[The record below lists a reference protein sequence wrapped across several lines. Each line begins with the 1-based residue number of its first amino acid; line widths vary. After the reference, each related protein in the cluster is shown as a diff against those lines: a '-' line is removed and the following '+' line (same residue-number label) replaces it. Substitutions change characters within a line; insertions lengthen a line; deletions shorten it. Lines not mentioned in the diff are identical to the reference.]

1 METCIKLFWL
11 FLAYSFLGWLLET
24 VASALKKKRF
34 VNRGFLNGPL
44 CGIYGIAAVVITVV
58 LRDLRGN
65 WVFLYIGSM
74 VFASLTEWTAGALLE
89 HLGAGKWWDY
99 SKEKWNLGGRVC
111 LKYSLLWGL
120 LGVGAMTFGNPLLL
134 GLLSLLPEL
143 LQNILLLASLGFVI
157 LDTLGSLAAIHRL
170 RGSERLLDANERIDR
185 ATRNFG
191 DRITGAVIR
200 RLERAH
206 PQAGAR
212 REKPAKTVF
221 AQGCGFQ
228 KLFMLLLIGAFL
240 GDIVETI
247 FVFLTSGKLMS
258 RSSLVWGQFSLVW
271 GIAMAA
277 ATAILYR
284 YREKS
289 DSFLFLF
296 GVVLGGAYEYF
307 CSVFTEIA
315 FGTVFWDYSKI
326 PFNLGGRINLLY
338 CFFWGIA
345 AVVWLKRA
353 YPLLSRWIEKV
364 PMKLGNVLTAVL
376 AVFLAV
382 DILVTCAALGRYG
395 QRSQGIPP
403 QNDAEAFVDQAFP
416 DSWMERRYQNMT
428 LAGGQ

>member
-1 METCIKLFWL
+1 MENLSKLFWL
-11 FLAYSFLGWLLET
+11 FLCYSFLGWLLET
-24 VASALKKKRF
+24 VASAFRKKRF

-44 CGIYGIAAVVITVV
+44 CGIYGIAAVLITVV

-65 WVFLYIGSM
+65 WVFLYIGSA

-99 SKEKWNLGGRVC
+99 SKEKWNLSGRIC

-120 LGVGAMTFGNPLLL
+120 LGVGAVTFGNSLLL
-134 GLLSLLPEL
+134 ALLALLPKL
-143 LQNILLLASLGFVI
+143 AKNILLLALLGILF
-157 LDTLGSLAAIHRL
+157 LDTLGSLAGVHKL
-170 RGSERLLDANERIDR
+170 RGTKHLLDANDRIDQ
-185 ATRNFG
+185 ATRRFG
-191 DRITGAVIR
+191 DRITDAVVR
-200 RLERAH
+200 RMERAH
-206 PQAGAR
+206 PQAGTR
-212 REKPAKTVF
+212 RQKAKKNVF

-240 GDIVETI
+240 GDIVETV
-247 FVFLTSGKLMS
+247 FVYLTSGVLMS

-307 CSVFTEIA
+307 CSVFTELA
-315 FGTVFWDYSKI
+315 FGTVFWDYSEI

-345 AVVWLKRA
+345 AVVWLKRV

-364 PMKLGNVLTAVL
+364 PMKAGNVLTVVL
-376 AVFLAV
+376 ALFLAV
-382 DILVTCAALGRYG
+382 DIIVTCAALGRYG
-395 QRSQGIPP
+395 PRSAGVPP
-403 QNDAEAFVDQAFP
+403 RNPVEAFVDLAFP
-416 DSWMERRYQNMT
+416 DSWMEHRYQNMQLT
-428 LAGGQ
+428 K